1 MNNDIIFNLKT
12 INIMSPPAQKDP
24 NNPYYQLD
32 LKCSGVNSGTFGS
45 IGTVPTLR
53 INTKG
58 FVTFAGA
65 TTGIVIP
72 PVITDFT
79 IKGQNSLTSPLY
91 TSLENY
97 NPDQNEIQNIS
108 GFIGNYGRSLYSSN
122 DLMYDKAS
130 GSISIGVKSNSNNAI
145 NENNVAI
152 GQRAMEDAYSR
163 QCVAIG
169 SYTVSKSI
177 NSNSITVGYG
187 SPVGGTNLPSNTD
200 NIILGSGIYNSSGTK
215 SIFISNHQRSS
226 PAEPGNASS
235 DSVCIGGYP
244 HFGSTPGYS
253 GIAIGQTIPQTQ
265 YSMALYNSIFIGN
278 ALWTAP
284 HNFILKDS
292 IAILQSDTKT
302 YSGFQGKTLESSV
315 LIGNEATPTSY
326 YRDQIDGLN
335 HIILGSGAGV
345 LKPAIVSS
353 DRPTACISI
362 GMNSTSSSNGISIG
376 YKSGSFLPV
385 RNDQLPGVGS
395 LGGAFT
401 GGYGASI
408 YGAGPPDSPPKN
420 APYGVLGKI
429 VPDAEYV
436 VGDTVTILA
445 GGQTHSAALINSGR
459 LYVCGLNDRGQ
470 LGLGD
475 TTTRYYYTFVPWSKT
490 SGIKI
495 VKVCA
500 YYNGTYVIL
509 DNGSLYG
516 CGQINPTTN
525 SPVFVLI
532 DSGPWSEI
540 SASRD
545 YATGLTTWA
554 GIKAG
559 RLYTMGDNTYGQ
571 LGNGTT
577 GGSTNTFTIVGSS
590 TYTKIHCGK
599 SFVIALRSDN
609 RLITWGKNNGGQLG
623 LGNTT
628 TYNTPQIAPL
638 FIKWIIGG
646 TPEYDTSNI
655 VSISAGYECA
665 VAVTAVGNAYMTGKT
680 ADAFINGIL
689 TSYFNSLTYI
699 RLETLITPSGT
710 PPYFILPTQCL
721 VINEVDVYF
730 KMNDGSVY
738 AMGRGDGGNFFAGD
752 SPNNS
757 FTGTAQ
763 ALNPARFTVL
773 NMLGATSTLAT
784 GYTIGAHVLM
794 PTLGGKGSSLNRI
807 CLAADGLVLPNF
819 LIIGGAGGKFL
830 GNSDGTG
837 TENSANSG
845 SASSLPSAPAAYL
858 STAINGTKYKL
869 PLYNI

>member
-1 MNNDIIFNLKT
+1 MNNNIVYNLKT
-12 INIMSPPAQKDP
+12 INMVSPPQKDP
-24 NNPYYQLD
+24 DNPYYQLD

-45 IGTVPTLR
+45 ISTVPTIK

-58 FVTFAGA
+58 FVIFAGA

-72 PVITDFT
+72 PIITDFT
-79 IKGQNSLTSPLY
+79 IKGQNSLSSPLY
-91 TSLENY
+91 TNLENY
-97 NPDQNEIQNIS
+97 NPDQDEVENIS

-130 GSISIGVKSNSNNAI
+130 GSVSIGVKSNSNNAL

-152 GQRAMEDAYSR
+152 GQRAMEDAYSKH
-163 QCVAIG
+163 CVAIG
-169 SYTVSKSI
+169 SYTVSKSV

-187 SPVGGTNLPSNTD
+187 APVGGTNLPSNSD
-200 NIILGSGIYNSSGTK
+200 NIILGSGIFNSSGTK

-226 PAEPGNASS
+226 PAEPGNATSN
-235 DSVCIGGYP
+235 SVCIGGYP

-253 GIAIGQTIPQTQ
+253 GIAIGQTVPQTQ
-265 YSMALYNSIFIGN
+265 YTIALYNSIFIGN
-278 ALWTAP
+278 ALDSAP
-284 HNFILKDS
+284 HNVILKDS
-292 IAILQSDTKT
+292 IAILQSDTKS
-302 YSGFQGKTLESSV
+302 YSGFTGKTLELTV

-353 DRPTACISI
+353 DRPTACIAI

-385 RNDQLPGVGS
+385 RSDQLPGVGS

-401 GGYGASI
+401 GGNGASL
-408 YGAGPPDSPPKN
+408 YGAGPPDTPPKN

-429 VPDAEYV
+429 VPDADYV
-436 VGDTVTILA
+436 IGNTITILA
-445 GGQTHSAALINSGR
+445 GGQTHSAALVNNGR
-459 LYVCGLNDRGQ
+459 MYVCGTNSKGQ

-475 TTTRYYYTFVPWSKT
+475 TVTRYYYTFVPWSK
-490 SGIKI
+490 SAGIKI
-495 VKVCA
+495 VKICA
-500 YYNGTYVIL
+500 YTQGTYVIL
-509 DNGSLYG
+509 DNGSLWG
-516 CGQINPTTN
+516 CGQINLVTDSST
-525 SPVFVLI
+525 FVLI
-532 DSGPWSEI
+532 DSGPWTEI
-540 SASRD
+540 SAARD

-559 RLYTMGDNTYGQ
+559 RLYTMGDNTNGQ

-577 GGSTNTFTIVGSS
+577 GGSTNTFTAVGSS
-590 TYTKIHCGK
+590 TYTKVQCGK
-599 SFVIALRSDN
+599 SFVVAVRSDN
-609 RLITWGKNNGGQLG
+609 RLIAWGKNNGGQLG

-628 TYNTPQIAPL
+628 NYNTPQIVPQ
-638 FIKWIIGG
+638 FVKWIIGG
-646 TPEYDTSNI
+646 TPEYDTSSI
-655 VSISAGYECA
+655 ISISAGFECVA
-665 VAVTAVGNAYMTGKT
+665 AVTANGNAYMTGKT

-689 TSYFNSLTYI
+689 TSYFKSLTYT
-699 RLETLITPSGT
+699 RLEALIAPSGT

-752 SPNNS
+752 SPVNS

-773 NMLGATSTLAT
+773 SQLGTTSTFAT
-784 GYTIGAHVLM
+784 GFTIGAHVLV

-819 LIIGGAGGKFL
+819 LIIGGAGGKPL
-830 GNSDGTG
+830 GNPDGTG
-837 TENSANSG
+837 TESFANSG
-845 SASSLPSAPAAYL
+845 SASGLPSTPAAYL